1 MNGAEAVEAVK
12 NHHFDLIFMD
22 IAMPIMD
29 GVTATKE
36 ILAYEECEGKEHT
49 PIIAVTANAL
59 KGDKERFLND
69 GLDDY
74 IAKPAKQAD
83 ILSILEKYDIT
94 LGSKIPNLKE
104 EPSLKPV
111 TSDPLVDSRESK
123 NILIY
128 KKSKVETKIFEKV
141 LSKDYDDIDTIDN
154 TEEFYG
160 KLRDNI
166 YRVIMVDKEIPGLD
180 LRVLLDS
187 VENRDSTALL
197 LFRSFDS
204 IIDDQTRRE
213 FDEVLINSADQTY
226 LKLIL
231 DNYI

>member
-1 MNGAEAVEAVK
+1 
-12 NHHFDLIFMD
+12 MD

-36 ILAYEECEGKEHT
+36 ILAYEREEQKEHT

-74 IAKPAKQAD
+74 IAKPAKQKD
-83 ILSILEKYDIT
+83 IKTVLDKYDIT
-94 LGSKIPNLKE
+94 LSAEDIVEAVE
-104 EPSLKPV
+104 EEIVPTAIIK
-111 TSDPLVDSRESK
+111 DPLKSASEMK
-123 NILIY
+123 NILVY

-141 LSKDYDDIDTIDN
+141 LSKDYEDIETVNDL
-154 TEEFYG
+154 ESFYER
-160 KLRDNI
+160 LRDNV
-166 YRVIMVDKEIPGLD
+166 YRVVMVDKEIEGLD
-180 LRVLLDS
+180 LRVMLDS
-187 VENRDSTALL
+187 IENREQSALL